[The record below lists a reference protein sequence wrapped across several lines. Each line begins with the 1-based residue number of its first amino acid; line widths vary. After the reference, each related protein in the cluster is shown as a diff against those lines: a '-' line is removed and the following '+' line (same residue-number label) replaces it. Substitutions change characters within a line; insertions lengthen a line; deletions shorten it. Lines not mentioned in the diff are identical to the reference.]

1 MDAYFSMG
9 TAAAVREY
17 LWKAYGVR
25 PEFLWEKFPNNAV
38 LRHPGTGKW
47 FGTLISL
54 PRSRLKLSGS
64 GAVEIINLK
73 CGPHLTGA
81 LIDGR
86 RYLPAYHMN
95 KEHWVAVLLDGTVA
109 TEEICRLADLS
120 FALVAGTLS

>member
-1 MDAYFSMG
+1 MG
-9 TAAAVREY
+9 TARPSGCIFGSLRRPARNF
-17 LWKAYGVR
+17 YGKNSR
-25 PEFLWEKFPNNAV
+25 ITAV

-109 TEEICRLADLS
+109 AEEICRLADLS